1 MHQVIN
7 KNDVNEGVLLQQHKN
22 LEGLFYLL
30 QYQSLCT
37 KLVKKKRVK
46 GAYVL

>member
-30 QYQSLCT
+30 QT
-37 KLVKKKRVK
+37 KV
-46 GAYVL
+46 YVLNW